1 MAEFSFP
8 EAIEEFLKEKN
19 FLVLATA
26 RRDGSP
32 QVTPVWYLWENG
44 RFMINA
50 LNGRAKVSNMA
61 RDPRVAFVIQDM
73 QRPERYIQVRGRVTA
88 REGGATGHRDI
99 DRLSERY
106 SGSARFG
113 GDPNHTADR
122 ISFYIV
128 PEWYSSQGF

>member
-8 EAIEEFLKEKN
+8 EAIEEFLTEKN
-19 FLVLATA
+19 FLVLATT

-50 LNGRAKVSNMA
+50 LNGRAKVANMG

-73 QRPERYIQVRGRVTA
+73 QRPNRYIQVRGRVTSH
-88 REGGATGHRDI
+88 EGGATGHRDI
-99 DRLSERY
+99 DRLSKRY
-106 SGSARFG
+106 TGAARFG
-113 GDPNHTADR
+113 GDPNHTTDR
-122 ISFYIV
+122 ISFYIT
-128 PEWYSSQGF
+128 PEWFSSQGF